1 MTFLPLNHY
10 DRHGGFTQGGMNQG
24 VSVMQTIYAR
34 RPDCPHRRW
43 ETPDFV
49 FRDSTKLWKLYSN
62 EVSLSHWPAKQFTI
76 LVLLVSNESNVSNVV
91 DICSPKILLSL

>member
-34 RPDCPHRRW
+34 RPDCPHRR
-43 ETPDFV
+43 
-49 FRDSTKLWKLYSN
+49 
-62 EVSLSHWPAKQFTI
+62 
-76 LVLLVSNESNVSNVV
+76 
-91 DICSPKILLSL
+91 